1 MCQGIPP
8 YPDYKCCEPE
18 VAESGT
24 IFNVFSY
31 DGVLGRDANLS
42 HTSQRADAL
51 PVMTQSR
58 VTSFSKSYR
67 NILVIDK
74 KKDIT

>member
-1 MCQGIPP
+1 MGQGIPP

-42 HTSQRADAL
+42 HTRQRADAL
-51 PVMTQSR
+51 RVITQSR
-58 VTSFSKSYR
+58 VTSFDKSVK
-67 NILVIDK
+67 IF
-74 KKDIT
+74 